1 MKRDTSFTQQLS
13 SLLLGENVEIIRKT
27 GRTGTRNVQ
36 IVRRTVPRFLT
47 FEVFN
52 PETDDLDSDSSA
64 SSSPNSGSS
73 VIERGWPTE
82 RDIEELDREI
92 KRREEEER
100 RRAVP
105 SSSGGGA
112 APGERVM
119 PPPPAEVP
127 KVSLV
132 EDVHRMDTISEDA
145 GEHSGRSAN
154 LEARMV
160 PWLKITIP

>member
-112 APGERVM
+112 TPGERVM
-119 PPPPAEVP
+119 PPPPPAEVP

-145 GEHSGRSAN
+145 GEHSGESARPEMR
-154 LEARMV
+154 L
-160 PWLKITIP
+160 LC

>member
-1 MKRDTSFTQQLS
+1 M
-13 SLLLGENVEIIRKT
+13 EIIRKR
-27 GRTGTRNVQ
+27 GNGSGRNVQ
-36 IVRRTVPRFLT
+36 IVRKTVPRFLT
-47 FEVFN
+47 FDVFN

-100 RRAVP
+100 RRLAP
-105 SSSGGGA
+105 SPSGASGGAGGVGTGA
-112 APGERVM
+112 VGGSGAMGQGERGM
-119 PPPPAEVP
+119 PSQPPPAADMP
-127 KVSLV
+127 KMSLV

-145 GEHSGRSAN
+145 RENSGN
-154 LEARMV
+154 F
-160 PWLKITIP
+160 